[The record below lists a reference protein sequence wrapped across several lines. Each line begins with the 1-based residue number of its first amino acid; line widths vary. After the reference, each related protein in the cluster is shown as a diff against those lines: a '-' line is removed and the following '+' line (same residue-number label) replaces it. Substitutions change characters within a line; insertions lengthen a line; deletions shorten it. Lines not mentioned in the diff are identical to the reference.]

1 MIKRSIIQLTICLFI
16 VCCGTKNGN
25 KESVMDKEKAFDN
38 DRGWE
43 KLSIREKIG
52 QLVCF
57 KYDKGLIAKHGNGSI
72 YTLVNRYPIGSV
84 FLANWNMKPEAPSDS
99 LWKHYQNTVQQFSKA
114 SKYPMLYVEDFEAGI
129 GSEIKGFTRTTS
141 EMGVGATNSEEAAY
155 SMGNIISKEAR
166 GIGIN
171 WLLHPVADLNNNPG
185 NFLTNVR
192 AISDDEN
199 IATRLLPNQVKAMQK
214 NGVAATAKHF
224 PGDGT
229 DFINQH
235 FSTSTLQISYHNWKQ
250 KNGKVFQTLI
260 DNGVAVIMAG
270 HITFPAY
277 QKEKLNGEYLPAT
290 LSKELMTNLL
300 KKEMGFKG
308 VVVSDALDM
317 AGIAG
322 YYENQLETEIEC
334 FKAGADILLWPRIEI
349 IDSLEARIL
358 REEIPMERLNDAVNR
373 VWNLKKQL
381 GLFNG
386 NYSSIK
392 SVSDKELDENK
403 KHAYQI
409 SEKSITLLA
418 DKNKQLPLDTTKTK
432 RLLIVSVSEK
442 KGTESF
448 SIMKKELSKRGY
460 KVDIRDDLSYF
471 ELESSLEHLSS
482 KYDKFIFAFY
492 SNPGN
497 PWGTLNLNN
506 SKALTMWTANKLP
519 LSKVISVGF
528 GDPYKNLIYMP
539 RIWCRINCYQTD
551 DNTQLALV
559 KGLTGEIKFT
569 GNSPVTYNVSF

>member
-1 MIKRSIIQLTICLFI
+1 
-16 VCCGTKNGN
+16 
-25 KESVMDKEKAFDN
+25 
-38 DRGWE
+38 
-43 KLSIREKIG
+43 
-52 QLVCF
+52 
-57 KYDKGLIAKHGNGSI
+57 
-72 YTLVNRYPIGSV
+72 
-84 FLANWNMKPEAPSDS
+84 
-99 LWKHYQNTVQQFSKA
+99 
-114 SKYPMLYVEDFEAGI
+114 
-129 GSEIKGFTRTTS
+129 
-141 EMGVGATNSEEAAY
+141 
-155 SMGNIISKEAR
+155 
-166 GIGIN
+166 
-171 WLLHPVADLNNNPG
+171 
-185 NFLTNVR
+185 
-192 AISDDEN
+192 
-199 IATRLLPNQVKAMQK
+199 
-214 NGVAATAKHF
+214 
-224 PGDGT
+224 
-229 DFINQH
+229 
-235 FSTSTLQISYHNWKQ
+235 
-250 KNGKVFQTLI
+250 
-260 DNGVAVIMAG
+260 
-270 HITFPAY
+270 
-277 QKEKLNGEYLPAT
+277 
-290 LSKELMTNLL
+290 
-300 KKEMGFKG
+300 MGFKG

-418 DKNKQLPLDTTKTK
+418 DKNKQLPLDTTETK

-497 PWGTLNLNN
+497 PWDIKSNN

-559 KGLTGEIKFT
+559 KGLTGK
-569 GNSPVTYNVSF
+569 

>member
-1 MIKRSIIQLTICLFI
+1 
-16 VCCGTKNGN
+16 
-25 KESVMDKEKAFDN
+25 
-38 DRGWE
+38 
-43 KLSIREKIG
+43 
-52 QLVCF
+52 
-57 KYDKGLIAKHGNGSI
+57 
-72 YTLVNRYPIGSV
+72 
-84 FLANWNMKPEAPSDS
+84 
-99 LWKHYQNTVQQFSKA
+99 
-114 SKYPMLYVEDFEAGI
+114 MLYVEDFEAGI

-392 SVSDKELDENK
+392 SVSDKEFDENK

-418 DKNKQLPLDTTKTK
+418 DKNKQLPLDTTKTR

-519 LSKVISVGF
+519 LSKVISIGF